1 MAKGVLYDANKCIGC
16 RACQV
21 ACKQWN
27 ELPSEETQNTG
38 TIENPPHLSAKTFTK
53 IRFREIE
60 YNGKF
65 HWVFAKTQC
74 MHCDEPACAAAC
86 LVGALKKTEGGPV
99 TYDDRKCIGCRYC
112 MMACP
117 FGIPTFEWDTRWPWI
132 RKCTFCADRQG
143 GGLEPACVTTCPTGA
158 LKFGDREEL
167 IIEARDRIAAHPDEY
182 VDHIYGEK
190 EVGGTSWMY
199 IFPVPAEEMDFPV
212 LKSEA
217 VDVNPERA
225 MVSVLPALVAVAGIM
240 SGIYWITKRRNKM
253 SEAKAGGKAEET
265 EVTK

>member
-86 LVGALKKTEGGPV
+86 LVGALKKAEGGPGP
-99 TYDDRKCIGCRYC
+99 YDDGKCIGCR
-112 MMACP
+112 
-117 FGIPTFEWDTRWPWI
+117 
-132 RKCTFCADRQG
+132 
-143 GGLEPACVTTCPTGA
+143 
-158 LKFGDREEL
+158 
-167 IIEARDRIAAHPDEY
+167 
-182 VDHIYGEK
+182 
-190 EVGGTSWMY
+190 S
-199 IFPVPAEEMDFPV
+199 
-212 LKSEA
+212 
-217 VDVNPERA
+217 
-225 MVSVLPALVAVAGIM
+225 
-240 SGIYWITKRRNKM
+240 
-253 SEAKAGGKAEET
+253 
-265 EVTK
+265 